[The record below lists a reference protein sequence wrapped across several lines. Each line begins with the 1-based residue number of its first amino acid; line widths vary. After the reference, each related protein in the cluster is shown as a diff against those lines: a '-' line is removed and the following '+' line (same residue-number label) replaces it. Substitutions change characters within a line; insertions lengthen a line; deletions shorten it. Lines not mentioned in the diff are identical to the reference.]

1 MVALLAVGATY
12 RLAWQYGGDHEIAWN
27 DVSPALEGVALT
39 RPVAA
44 SFARQADLDRFLAR
58 TVFDRSSVSRPLA
71 LRGRQAVLIAT
82 GARSSGGYAIEVL
95 GVREERAR
103 VVVSVRERTPSSARP
118 APATLTFPY
127 RLIEVGAVG
136 KPVEV
141 EWQGRP

>member
-1 MVALLAVGATY
+1 MALVAFGVTY
-12 RLAWQYGGDHEIAWN
+12 RIAWQHGGGRPVAWR
-27 DVSPALEGVALT
+27 DVSSALEGVELH

-44 SFARQADLDRFLAR
+44 SFTRQADLDRFLAR
-58 TVFDRSSVSRPLA
+58 TVPGPTSVSRPLD
-71 LRGRQAVLIAT
+71 LRGRTAVLIAT
-82 GARSSGGYAIEVL
+82 GARSSGGYAVEVL
-95 GVREERAR
+95 GVLEERGR
-103 VVVSVRERTPSSARP
+103 IVVSVRERTPSAARP